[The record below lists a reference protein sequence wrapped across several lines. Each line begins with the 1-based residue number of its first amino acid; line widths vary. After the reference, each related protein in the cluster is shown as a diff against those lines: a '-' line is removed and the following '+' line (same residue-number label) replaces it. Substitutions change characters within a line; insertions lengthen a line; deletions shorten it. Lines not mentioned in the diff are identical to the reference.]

1 MSQKIFI
8 SSLIF
13 QNNNYGEIK
22 KFIEHN
28 NIKNMEFILEPDNAS
43 DFEKTLKLLD
53 TIEFEEVAFH
63 GPYKTCILSDSDEE
77 NWQKALETYI
87 QCFEIVKRY
96 NGSYIILHTSEYHE
110 ENSDIALI
118 KAKIIK
124 LVELGKKYGVKVIL
138 ENVGLKEEAIFSEK
152 KYFKFLK
159 DEKYQT
165 VLDIG
170 HAEINGWNIFDI
182 MKENSDSIFAYHLHT
197 NDGELDL
204 HQSIRKNDFN
214 INKFL
219 DILKRGIRVNR
230 LVLEYSPSVEK
241 KTLISDFN
249 FLNTSL

>member
-28 NIKNMEFILEPDNAS
+28 NIKNMEFILEPNNAS

-53 TIEFEEVAFH
+53 TIKFEEVAFH

-219 DILKRGIRVNR
+219 DILKRGVGVNR

-241 KTLISDFN
+241 KTLISDFK